1 MTTFIIRA
9 EWDEEA
15 RVWYVAD
22 SNVPG
27 LSTEAPTAEALVDK
41 LKVMLPELLELND
54 GVEYSSVPFELI
66 AHRSAQANHCH

>member
-1 MTTFIIRA
+1 MITFTIKA

-27 LSTEAPTAEALVDK
+27 LSTEAPTAEALLEK

-54 GVEYSSVPFELI
+54 GHEYACVPFELI